1 MRVAHRFEPPTWEIQ
16 NVRQKSIERPPAGR
30 NIRIVMDGQ
39 EHEGTFTVDGPT
51 VTVRSVTLGVRVGVV
66 GDNTP
71 EVLARLLLAEL
82 AVRANLPTNHNQL
95 PELGVGSGL
104 IHETTD

>member
-1 MRVAHRFEPPTWEIQ
+1 M
-16 NVRQKSIERPPAGR
+16 RQKSIEAPPAGR
-30 NIRIVMDGQ
+30 NIRIVLDGQ

-66 GDNTP
+66 GDNAP

-82 AVRANLPTNHNQL
+82 AVRANLPSNQNHRQD
-95 PELGVGSGL
+95 LGVGSGL

>member
-1 MRVAHRFEPPTWEIQ
+1 L
-16 NVRQKSIERPPAGR
+16 
-30 NIRIVMDGQ
+30 DGQ

-66 GDNTP
+66 GDNAP

-82 AVRANLPTNHNQL
+82 AVRANLPTNQNHRL
-95 PELGVGSGL
+95 DLGVGSGL

>member
-1 MRVAHRFEPPTWEIQ
+1 M
-16 NVRQKSIERPPAGR
+16 RQKSIEAPPAGR
-30 NIRIVMDGQ
+30 NIRIVLDGQ

-66 GDNTP
+66 GDNAP

-82 AVRANLPTNHNQL
+82 AVRANLPTNQNHRQD
-95 PELGVGSGL
+95 LGVGSGL
-104 IHETTD
+104 INETTD

>member
-1 MRVAHRFEPPTWEIQ
+1 
-16 NVRQKSIERPPAGR
+16 
-30 NIRIVMDGQ
+30 
-39 EHEGTFTVDGPT
+39 
-51 VTVRSVTLGVRVGVV
+51 VTLGVRVGVV

>member
-1 MRVAHRFEPPTWEIQ
+1 M
-16 NVRQKSIERPPAGR
+16 RQKSIEAPPAGR
-30 NIRIVMDGQ
+30 NIRIVLDGQ

-66 GDNTP
+66 GDNAP

-82 AVRANLPTNHNQL
+82 AVRANLPTNQNHRPDL
-95 PELGVGSGL
+95 VVGSGL

>member
-1 MRVAHRFEPPTWEIQ
+1 M
-16 NVRQKSIERPPAGR
+16 RQKSIEAPPAGR
-30 NIRIVMDGQ
+30 NIRIVLDGQ

-66 GDNTP
+66 GDNAP

-82 AVRANLPTNHNQL
+82 AVRANLPTNQNHRQD
-95 PELGVGSGL
+95 LGVGSGL

>member
-1 MRVAHRFEPPTWEIQ
+1 L
-16 NVRQKSIERPPAGR
+16 
-30 NIRIVMDGQ
+30 DGQ

-66 GDNTP
+66 GDNAP

-82 AVRANLPTNHNQL
+82 AVRANLPTNQTHRQD
-95 PELGVGSGL
+95 LGVGSGL

>member
-1 MRVAHRFEPPTWEIQ
+1 L
-16 NVRQKSIERPPAGR
+16 
-30 NIRIVMDGQ
+30 DGQ

-66 GDNTP
+66 GDNAP

-82 AVRANLPTNHNQL
+82 AVRANLPTNQNHRQD
-95 PELGVGSGL
+95 LGVGSGL